1 MISTFGKDNET
12 AEHLNSIACHSVF
25 LLSPPQEHR
34 QEARHHHTSQPSQ
47 RRCSQDCPLR
57 QIPFNVAGKPRAAV
71 GKKYLSLGKES
82 RDNTASETSSA
93 RPGMCA
99 RIHPGRDRDRWSGR
113 HQIRKTRRVAT
124 VTTLLHIQLALRP
137 EQLSTHKYVC
147 VSATR
152 SGKAR

>member
-1 MISTFGKDNET
+1 MLRTIRRTNTPELEILLQCCGTISANGRSKQGPVFADGTSRVQGVT
-12 AEHLNSIACHSVF
+12 SVTLSSQWWCHKNVRA
-25 LLSPPQEHR
+25 QEHR

-71 GKKYLSLGKES
+71 GKKYLPLGKES

-99 RIHPGRDRDRWSGR
+99 RIHPGRDRDR
-113 HQIRKTRRVAT
+113 
-124 VTTLLHIQLALRP
+124 
-137 EQLSTHKYVC
+137 
-147 VSATR
+147 
-152 SGKAR
+152 